1 MMDGA
6 VACGYAKSLFDGVA
20 SGYQS
25 STVTTNAD
33 GSKTLTITFVNGD
46 TANIQF
52 SSIKG
57 DKGDSG
63 LGVKD
68 VNIQTIGG
76 SRHLIITLD
85 DDSTIDAG
93 ILSNEQYDDTDVK
106 ADIDS
111 LEGKEIDTLTYANSE
126 LTLTAKDTTT
136 KTVTIK
142 PNLVDLGDVDITS
155 PNSGD
160 VVTYSASTG
169 KFITGQVS
177 STDQYVKMTASD
189 TDAGYLADLID
200 DDTIKNNGCKL
211 EVEKIKGQ
219 NITVDELN
227 TLVGMNTNVKDSLNA
242 LASGGMVFKDVVPT
256 YADLPNSA
264 VNGFVYIVNADETD
278 NGNRNA
284 YIYSDDHAGFV
295 LVGTSGLEVR
305 NFTTNPIDL
314 TSEVINV
321 LPKDK
326 MDTADLVD
334 KTKDIINTLSYPI
347 PDEDLEKIPNLE
359 VLKQINTEVIN
370 ALNGKVNTTDIVDNL
385 VDNSTDK
392 PLSAN
397 QGNVL
402 DGKIEHKIDKSN
414 IVTTLDDTVTDEQ
427 IASARAVLKSKSAI
441 RMDESV
447 NPENYEVGAWFAEGH
462 DDILLSTS
470 YGHPC
475 SEWHIGYVVTGYETS
490 DGTGYKIILAI
501 AMSGNCYIKVQ
512 GWNTWTSWRKV
523 CTTSV
528 ADVSITKI
536 NIINGIVNPNCNYQ
550 VKNGVCYIQLNS
562 GTYSLGEN
570 VSGLQLATGLPIP
583 LSGQVANT
591 YVPWASGDAS
601 KQVILFVDG
610 VGDLRLHAP
619 VSANGCSV
627 FTSFS
632 YPVSES

>member
-1 MMDGA
+1 MDGA

-142 PNLVDLGDVDITS
+142 PNLVDLGDVNITS

-169 KFITGQVS
+169 KFTTGQVS

-200 DDTIKNNGCKL
+200 DDTIKNNGGKL

-305 NFTTNPIDL
+305 NFTANPIDL

-427 IASARAVLKSKSAI
+427 IPSAKSVYDKLDEVFQSVSSGKELIANAITDKGVNTAIDAEFAIMAENIGKISGGFETIPTVFAMGAISFNNSRNIIIDNSKNYIVITVLVMSNSISIDRAAQFS
-441 RMDESV
+441 
-447 NPENYEVGAWFAEGH
+447 
-462 DDILLSTS
+462 
-470 YGHPC
+470 
-475 SEWHIGYVVTGYETS
+475 
-490 DGTGYKIILAI
+490 
-501 AMSGNCYIKVQ
+501 
-512 GWNTWTSWRKV
+512 
-523 CTTSV
+523 
-528 ADVSITKI
+528 
-536 NIINGIVNPNCNYQ
+536 IINGVINTIIQASSSECSLTENSLTI
-550 VKNGVCYIQLNS
+550 KNKNLS
-562 GTYSLGEN
+562 GYSLN
-570 VSGLQLATGLPIP
+570 YT
-583 LSGQVANT
+583 
-591 YVPWASGDAS
+591 
-601 KQVILFVDG
+601 IL
-610 VGDLRLHAP
+610 
-619 VSANGCSV
+619 
-627 FTSFS
+627 
-632 YPVSES
+632 EM